1 MVKNEKKLTAQ
12 ETVDLSKEYTFF
24 SWSVQGAVDP
34 IPVTKAQGVY
44 FWDANGKRYL
54 DFASQLV
61 NANIGHQNS
70 TVVAAI
76 QRQAEQL
83 TFVAPG
89 MTTEVRALLGQKLAE
104 ITPGDLKKTFF
115 TLGGAE
121 ANENAIK
128 IARFYTG
135 RNKILARYRSYHGAT
150 YGAVALTGD
159 YRRLPVE
166 PAMPGVVHILDP
178 YCYRCPFG
186 WTRETCHRE
195 CITHVEEII
204 QHEGPDQIA
213 AIILEGVTGTNGL
226 IIPPD
231 DYWPRIRE
239 ICDRYGILLISDE
252 VMSGWGRTGTWF
264 AVDHWDVV
272 PDIITTAKGI
282 TSGYVPLGAVI
293 VRQKI
298 ADFFDD
304 KYLYAG
310 LTYSGHALAC
320 AAALATIGAYEDQHV
335 FENAR
340 AVGAHLGRRLEEL
353 KVKHSVI
360 GDARY
365 IGLFAALE
373 FVRDRETKEPLDLA
387 PLKQFLLDR
396 GVYVFNFKNILFI
409 VPPLIITR
417 EELETGLEV
426 LDAGLSSLGE
436 GGPIGAASPKRAAA
450 EPAGTPK
457 KQ

>member
-1 MVKNEKKLTAQ
+1 MAIGERKLTA
-12 ETVDLSKEYTFF
+12 EEIVDLSKQYTFF
-24 SWSVQGAVDP
+24 SWSVQGQTNP
-34 IPVTKAQGVY
+34 IPVVKAEGVY
-44 FWDANGKRYL
+44 FWDAKGKRYL

-61 NANIGHQNS
+61 NANIGHQNPR
-70 TVVAAI
+70 VVRAI
-76 QRQAEQL
+76 QEQAARL

-89 MTTEVRALLGQKLAE
+89 MTTEPRALLGKKLAE

-135 RNKILARYRSYHGAT
+135 RHKILARYRSYHGAT
-150 YGAVALTGD
+150 HGAMALTGD
-159 YRRLPVE
+159 YRRLPAE
-166 PAMPGVVHILDP
+166 PAMPGVVHVLDP

-195 CITHVEEII
+195 CIRHVEEVIE
-204 QHEGPDQIA
+204 HEGPDQIA

-231 DYWPRIRE
+231 DYWPRMRE
-239 ICDRYGILLISDE
+239 ICDKHGILLISDE

-264 AVDHWDVV
+264 AVDNWNVV
-272 PDIITTAKGI
+272 PDIITTAKGL

-293 VRQKI
+293 VREKI
-298 ADFFDD
+298 AKFFDD

-320 AAALATIGAYEDQHV
+320 AAALATIEAYEEEGIFDNARKVGAY
-335 FENAR
+335 
-340 AVGAHLGRRLEEL
+340 LGQRLEEL
-353 KVKHSVI
+353 KAKHMKI
-360 GDARY
+360 GDARH

-373 FVRDRETKEPLDLA
+373 FVKDRKTKEPADLT
-387 PLKQFLLDR
+387 PLKGFLLEH
-396 GVYVFNFKNILFI
+396 GVYVFNFKNILFV
-409 VPPLIITR
+409 VPPLIISK
-417 EELETGLEV
+417 EELESGLTL
-426 LDAGLSSLGE
+426 LDE
-436 GGPIGAASPKRAAA
+436 GIA
-450 EPAGTPK
+450 ELMA
-457 KQ
+457 